1 MYLKTVYRNICTENK
16 ITVNFPRSVRGI
28 FDVNCSLR
36 LTGGDLALLYKKYRS
51 PGIILP
57 ETAVFFI
64 AVFSMPFYFLPT
76 GRKQISFILTFP
88 SRQRDLDTR
97 SRAYALCCLLSRTI
111 PRLITCSSSQQLQI
125 NRSDK
130 LHPVLCRTDHILH
143 VLFRPRSYV
152 RGQVLHSR
160 QSHCLPVL

>member
-1 MYLKTVYRNICTENK
+1 M
-16 ITVNFPRSVRGI
+16 
-28 FDVNCSLR
+28 NCRLR
-36 LTGGDLALLYKKYRS
+36 LTGGDLAILYTKYRS

-64 AVFSMPFYFLPT
+64 AIFSMPFYFLPT

-88 SRQRDLDTR
+88 SRQRDLGAQTC
-97 SRAYALCCLLSRTI
+97 AYALCGLLSWTV

-130 LHPVLCRTDHILH
+130 LHPALCRTGHILH

-160 QSHCLPVL
+160 QSHCLTVL

>member
-1 MYLKTVYRNICTENK
+1 M
-16 ITVNFPRSVRGI
+16 
-28 FDVNCSLR
+28 NCRLR
-36 LTGGDLALLYKKYRS
+36 LTGGDLALLYAKYRS

-64 AVFSMPFYFLPT
+64 AIFSMPFYFLPT
-76 GRKQISFILTFP
+76 DRKQISFILTFP
-88 SRQRDLDTR
+88 SRQRDLDAQT
-97 SRAYALCCLLSRTI
+97 RAYALCCLLSRTT

-125 NRSDK
+125 SRSDK

-143 VLFRPRSYV
+143 VLFLPRSYV

-160 QSHCLPVL
+160 QSHCLPVP